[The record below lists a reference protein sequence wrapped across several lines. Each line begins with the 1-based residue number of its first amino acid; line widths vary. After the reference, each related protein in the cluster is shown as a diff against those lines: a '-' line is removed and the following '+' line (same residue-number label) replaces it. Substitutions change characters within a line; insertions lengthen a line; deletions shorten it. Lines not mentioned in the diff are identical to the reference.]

1 MTGFPYFSLF
11 QLFGS
16 KLSKFVYFRVKC
28 AFGLAFTCKEHK
40 FSNALNVVIYL
51 LFFLG
56 DSWCW
61 RLNFR
66 FVCSDCD
73 RGDRGGRD
81 VVFADTPEVYW
92 CLQLYKNRQTSQAW
106 EKKKKYDK
114 FGKGKKNR
122 NTYIQWTWI
131 NFVYIVFERPC
142 LWLLPNFSWRRTQK
156 LLGPVW
162 ECRLRIKC
170 FRLQTLVFVIQL
182 IVPTHTNFLR
192 EKSFGKYGNQKARNF
207 MNRSN
212 QEFNFCF
219 QDKMNRQTK
228 LSKINLKF
236 WEKTKKQNII

>member
-1 MTGFPYFSLF
+1 MF
-11 QLFGS
+11 
-16 KLSKFVYFRVKC
+16 
-28 AFGLAFTCKEHK
+28 A
-40 FSNALNVVIYL
+40 VV
-51 LFFLG
+51 
-56 DSWCW
+56 
-61 RLNFR
+61 
-66 FVCSDCD
+66 
-73 RGDRGGRD
+73 
-81 VVFADTPEVYW
+81 
-92 CLQLYKNRQTSQAW
+92 QKQTNKPGVG
-106 EKKKKYDK
+106 KKKKYDK

-122 NTYIQWTWI
+122 NTYIRWTRI

-192 EKSFGKYGNQKARNF
+192 EKSLRKYGNQKARNF

-228 LSKINLKF
+228 HAELNLKF
-236 WEKTKKQNII
+236 WEKTKNYSNVVKTLDFPHELWPGGRRVVFLSKR